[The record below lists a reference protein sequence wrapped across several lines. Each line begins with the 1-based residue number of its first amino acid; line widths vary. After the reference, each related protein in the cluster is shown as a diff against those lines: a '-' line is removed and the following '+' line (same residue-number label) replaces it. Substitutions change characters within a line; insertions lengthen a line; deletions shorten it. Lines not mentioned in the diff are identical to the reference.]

1 MNTLRYQLTSS
12 GGTLNL
18 DCLRS
23 NYDPTIVSTTGTVTL
38 ASSFSIVDTYQVP
51 NRPIVVYFNGA
62 VNLNGFTFTICG
74 VTIPQSQ
81 LAFSGTFVFTYD
93 GTAYASQYQPDNA
106 ETPADNVG
114 LTAVTVLAAG
124 GSLTLTPGV
133 SKSILTLSGS
143 SVTLTN
149 NYTVS
154 LSTTGATAGTTFRVF
169 INGGITLSTF
179 ALTVAGV
186 SISAYD
192 ALNGN
197 VEVISVYNGST
208 YDTVYVNKNIP
219 LDKVSV
225 TGLGSGDDGKIV
237 SYDHATGK
245 YSAGFIAADNFSGSI
260 IPLYFAEVRV
270 LASEVLALNS
280 SPKTIIAAPGVG
292 KSISIMSVE
301 TQLAFGTAAYTTN
314 TSLRLKCAGAGFDL
328 IAQGD
333 ILLSTV
339 SRTLRADTVVST
351 SSGTTNTQVVDNAAI
366 QAYVATGNPAAGD
379 SDLFIRVW
387 YTITNS

>member
-1 MNTLRYQLTSS
+1 
-12 GGTLNL
+12 
-18 DCLRS
+18 
-23 NYDPTIVSTTGTVTL
+23 
-38 ASSFSIVDTYQVP
+38 
-51 NRPIVVYFNGA
+51 VVYFNGA

-93 GTAYASQYQPDNA
+93 GTAYAAQYQPDNA
-106 ETPADNVG
+106 ETPAENVG
-114 LTAVTVLAAG
+114 LTAVSVLAAG

-154 LSTTGATAGTTFRVF
+154 LSTTGATAGTMFRVF

-186 SISAYD
+186 TISAYD

-197 VEVISVYNGST
+197 VEIISVYNGST

-237 SYDHATGK
+237 SYDHSTGK

-260 IPLYFAEVRV
+260 IPLYFAEVRIT
-270 LASEVLALNS
+270 AAEVLTLGTA
-280 SPKTIIAAPGVG
+280 KTIIAAPGAG
-292 KSISIMSVE
+292 KAISISWWEAQITFNS
-301 TQLAFGTAAYTTN
+301 AAYTTN
-314 TSLRLKCAGAGFDL
+314 TSLRLKYAGAGFDAG
-328 IAQGD
+328 AQSD
-333 ILLSTV
+333 ILLSTA
-339 SRTLRADTVVST
+339 SRTLRADAIISV
-351 SSGTTNTQVVDNAAI
+351 SSGTTSTQVVENAALT
-366 QAYVATGNPAAGD
+366 AYVPTGNPAAGD
-379 SDLFIRVW
+379 SDIYIRLW

>member
-18 DCLRS
+18 NCLRS

-62 VNLNGFTFTICG
+62 VNLGGNTFTICG

-114 LTAVTVLAAG
+114 LAAVTVLAAG
-124 GSLTLTPGV
+124 GSTVLTPGV

-208 YDTVYVNKNIP
+208 YDTVYINKNIP

-260 IPLYFAEVRV
+260 TPLYFSEIRV
-270 LASEVLALNS
+270 LASEVVTLGT
-280 SPKTIIAAPGVG
+280 PKGLISAPGAG
-292 KSISIMSVE
+292 KAISIAWWEV
-301 TQLAFGTAAYTTN
+301 QIVFGSAAYTTH
-314 TSLRLKCAGAGFDL
+314 TSLRLKYAGAGFD
-328 IAQGD
+328 AGVQNE
-333 ILLSTV
+333 ILLSTA
-339 SRTLRADTVVST
+339 SRTLRADSAISV
-351 SSGTTNTQVVDNAAI
+351 SSGTTSTQVVENAALT
-366 QAYVATGNPAAGD
+366 AYVPTGNPAAGD
-379 SDLFIRVW
+379 SDIFIRLW